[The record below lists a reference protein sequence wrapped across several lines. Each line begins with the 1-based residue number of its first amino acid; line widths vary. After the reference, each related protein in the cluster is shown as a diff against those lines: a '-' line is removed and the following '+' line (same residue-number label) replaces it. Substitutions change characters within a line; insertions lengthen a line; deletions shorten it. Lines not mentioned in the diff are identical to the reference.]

1 MIRWPL
7 RRHAR
12 HRTGSRHSTTRWSV
26 ARHLKHWVWKEG
38 KEPVRQ
44 RAPLALAFIEQG
56 AGERRAWRYVR
67 GWGAS
72 SVPDTSTVT
81 WGQKEMHG
89 ARCQSRLRDRGRF
102 LPRILVRLP
111 QPDIQRQR
119 GVKRRNREM
128 NALESCL
135 APLQCGWSLWTGTGG
150 EGRGTALL
158 MTGSTRPPLGVGHC
172 RAPQRGECASAR
184 IVST

>member
-1 MIRWPL
+1 VAVAK
-7 RRHAR
+7 AR
-12 HRTGSRHSTTRWSV
+12 PTPDGVPTLDDKVVCGKAPEALGVEGRQGASASESTTS
-26 ARHLKHWVWKEG
+26 LG
-38 KEPVRQ
+38 FY
-44 RAPLALAFIEQG
+44 RAG
-56 AGERRAWRYVR
+56 SGGEESLEVCPR
-67 GWGAS
+67 WGAS